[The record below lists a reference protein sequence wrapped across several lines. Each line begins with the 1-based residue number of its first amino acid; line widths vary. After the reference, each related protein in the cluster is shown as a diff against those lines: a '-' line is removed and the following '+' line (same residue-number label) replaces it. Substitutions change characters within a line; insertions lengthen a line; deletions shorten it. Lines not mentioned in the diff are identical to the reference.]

1 MADIIKTA
9 TRDAYGK
16 ALIELGHKDKNV
28 IVMDSDLAE
37 ATRTGKFKK
46 EFPDRFFDS
55 GIAECDMMCIAAVIP
70 YLQVRLQCSL
80 PGEPLSKSETLLL
93 ILISMLKSVLLTPV
107 FRLARM
113 VQAISAVRIL
123 HLCVPYP
130 IWLF

>member
-55 GIAECDMMCIAAVIP
+55 GIAECDMMCIAAGLAATGHTVFASSFAMFAAGRAFEQIRNSIAYP
-70 YLQVRLQCSL
+70 NLSTAPFWVR
-80 PGEPLSKSETLLL
+80 T
-93 ILISMLKSVLLTPV
+93 
-107 FRLARM
+107 A
-113 VQAISAVRIL
+113 A
-123 HLCVPYP
+123 
-130 IWLF
+130 

>member
-55 GIAECDMMCIAAVIP
+55 GIAECDMMCIAAGLAATVH
-70 YLQVRLQCSL
+70 LQCSL

-93 ILISMLKSVLLTPV
+93 ILISMLKSVPLTPV

>member
-55 GIAECDMMCIAAVIP
+55 GIADVYCCRFSCDRSYRICKFVCN
-70 YLQVRLQCSL
+70 VRCRESL
-80 PGEPLSKSETLLL
+80 
-93 ILISMLKSVLLTPV
+93 
-107 FRLARM
+107 
-113 VQAISAVRIL
+113 
-123 HLCVPYP
+123 
-130 IWLF
+130 

>member
-55 GIAECDMMCIAAVIP
+55 GIAECDMMCIAA
-70 YLQVRLQCSL
+70 
-80 PGEPLSKSETLLL
+80 G
-93 ILISMLKSVLLTPV
+93 
-107 FRLARM
+107 LA
-113 VQAISAVRIL
+113 ATI
-123 HLCVPYP
+123 
-130 IWLF
+130 FF

>member
-55 GIAECDMMCIAAVIP
+55 GIAECDMMCIAAG
-70 YLQVRLQCSL
+70 LAATGHSL

-93 ILISMLKSVLLTPV
+93 ILISMLKSVPLTPV